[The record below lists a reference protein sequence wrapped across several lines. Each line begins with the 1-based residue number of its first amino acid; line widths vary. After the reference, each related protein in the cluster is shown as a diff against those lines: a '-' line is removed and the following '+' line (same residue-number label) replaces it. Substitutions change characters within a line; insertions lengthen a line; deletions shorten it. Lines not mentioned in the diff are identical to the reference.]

1 MARPRSPSL
10 NGGMQAVAPAEDLA
24 AAGPELLLEELHRST
39 VMLAAVG
46 RRRAVLLR
54 AARAA
59 GVSRLELLE
68 AARLTPGR
76 GRLPQAMRRLAS
88 GPASVD
94 DGQALEDLGV
104 QAGGFPPRGRPA
116 LRRLGRAGAWPRVSW
131 GASGRCISALAPAA
145 HAL

>member
-76 GRLPQAMRRLAS
+76 GRR
-88 GPASVD
+88 
-94 DGQALEDLGV
+94 LGV
-104 QAGGFPPRGRPA
+104 PPCSGCGTVQAPRAQVRRRAVPDGRP
-116 LRRLGRAGAWPRVSW
+116 V
-131 GASGRCISALAPAA
+131 
-145 HAL
+145 